1 LKNALSG
8 GNLILT
14 EVLYWR
20 ILGFG
25 RLTTVARG

>member
-14 EVLYWR
+14 EVLY
-20 ILGFG
+20 LVNFGFG
-25 RLTTVARG
+25 RLMTVA